1 MSIMLSV
8 LIIVAII
15 IFCVSVISGYRKND
29 GLIFLTIED
38 VVLAEAVFALV
49 SLIIIIVAMM
59 IPIGPI
65 TTDDSLESTIELIAL
80 NDKTLLEGAMYEG
93 IFVTSGYIDTLPI
106 YAYYYKAE
114 NESVKFGKILADSTS
129 IYYIQDDSS
138 PRIET
143 YHRIERG
150 NTLYNFPT
158 KYEFI
163 EVYYKLYIPKNSISP
178 DIRLDLES

>member
-1 MSIMLSV
+1 MMVLGSICIAVCLGYFYSEHMPIFETILFTFVVGMLI
-8 LIIVAII
+8 LLVA
-15 IFCVSVISGYRKND
+15 VVI
-29 GLIFLTIED
+29 
-38 VVLAEAVFALV
+38 AFAT
-49 SLIIIIVAMM
+49 MM

-93 IFVTSGYIDTLPI
+93 IFITSGYIDTLSI

-114 NESVKFGKILADSTS
+114 NGSVKFGKILADSTS
-129 IYYIQDDSS
+129 IYYIQDDSP

-143 YHRIERG
+143 YHLTESG
-150 NTLYNFPT
+150 CSLYSFPD
-158 KYEFI
+158 EFKKTVK
-163 EVYYKLYIPKNSISP
+163 VYYKLYIPKDSISP